1 MSSPPSEVGL
11 ARPSA
16 SAAEEPNLLSVQ
28 TRYRLVRR
36 IGAGGMAI
44 VYQAAIERADGFSRS
59 VALKLV
65 REDFAQFPE
74 FAKLLSSEAA
84 LAAKLT
90 HPNIV
95 GVFDYCQEK
104 RAGSFLVM
112 EMVNGVSLRALI
124 HQQPPMPFPVATFVL
139 AEVLRGLGY
148 AHRLPQG
155 TGLRGVLHC
164 DISPH
169 NILLSW
175 EGAVKLSDFGISK
188 ALMTT
193 SGVVTGSEMLNGK
206 PSYMSPEQ
214 VSNASLDRRTDL
226 FSLGVVFWE
235 MLAGA
240 KLFRGGSPSEVFREI
255 ATRQL
260 PRPSLHRRVPR
271 ELENVAMKLLERDR
285 DRRYAC
291 AEDAL
296 ADLMRCRQATGN
308 GAGELV
314 ALLSERF
321 PPATRAGEEDT
332 SPNLGQRAT
341 ASAHPAPQAISVEVR
356 PRLPGRRLLFAV
368 GLAGLALGVGAP
380 MMLWQPSAQEPSPP
394 THVVVEPGPA
404 SAGTATPLPSPGD
417 LAAVANAAPCAEPSR
432 AVPQVISVPS
442 LKPSRAVP
450 RSASSPPKTPTSG
463 IVEIPLRDS
472 SATRK
477 R

>member
-1 MSSPPSEVGL
+1 MNLESPADGL
-11 ARPSA
+11 AQPA
-16 SAAEEPNLLSVQ
+16 SSEAEALNTLSVQ
-28 TRYRLVRR
+28 TRYRLIRR

-44 VYQAAIERADGFSRS
+44 VYLAAIEREDGFSRN
-59 VALKLV
+59 VALKIV
-65 REDFAQFPE
+65 RDDFAPYPE
-74 FAKLLSSEAA
+74 LAKLFASEAS

-95 GVFDYCQEK
+95 GIFDYCQDK
-104 RAGSFLVM
+104 NARSFLVM

-124 HQQPPMPFPVATFVL
+124 HQQPAMPFAVATFVL

-155 TGLRGVLHC
+155 TGLRGLLHC

-175 EGAVKLSDFGISK
+175 EGAVKLSDFGIAK

-206 PSYMSPEQ
+206 PGYMSPEQ
-214 VSNASLDRRTDL
+214 VSNGSLDRRSDL

-240 KLFRGGSPSEVFREI
+240 KLFRGAHPSEVFREI

-271 ELENVAMKLLERDR
+271 ELENIAMKLLERDR

-296 ADLMRCRQATGN
+296 ADLMRSRQTTSN
-308 GAGELV
+308 GVGELV

-321 PPATRAGEEDT
+321 PPQTRAGAGDT

-341 ASAHPAPQAISVEVR
+341 ATAHPEREAIAVEVR
-356 PRLPGRRLLFAV
+356 PRLPRRLLFGA

-380 MMLWQPSAQEPSPP
+380 MMLWQPSAQEPTPAQRAVVEVGSPSEGTLAAPPEVVGSPP
-394 THVVVEPGPA
+394 
-404 SAGTATPLPSPGD
+404 LPT
-417 LAAVANAAPCAEPSR
+417 AAPCAEPPQASPQAVSSPSPKPGRAASR
-432 AVPQVISVPS
+432 P
-442 LKPSRAVP
+442 
-450 RSASSPPKTPTSG
+450 ASSSMQAPPSG
-463 IVEIPLRDS
+463 IVEIPLNDR
-472 SATRK
+472 SAARK